1 MNALNGV
8 IHETSPANGGTYRY
22 MSKRQNLAETDPEP
36 MAEIGSA
43 LREITEYLAAELHSP
58 GAHAPDWSDF
68 QWRIAKAV
76 AAMQGISSLL
86 CTSLLWT
93 GPAHWNRFLQEQ
105 RDHVA
110 GRCQKIERLLETID
124 EYSRRDGIALIGLK
138 GTALLKR
145 ALYRPGD
152 RPMADIDLLVEGDD
166 VSGTT
171 RLLQNCGFD
180 LTFTTWR
187 HHLFEVA
194 RNGLAPTVA
203 RLGEHVDNPIKI
215 ELHTAIRE
223 RLPVSEIDITAF
235 VRRGAIPPGLNSYS
249 SAASLMMHLVLHAAG
264 NMRAHALR
272 LIQLYD
278 IALLAES
285 FSALDWENL
294 ACAYQDQSDIWWA
307 FPPMSM
313 VERYFPGSIPESVL
327 GRLAKHCPWW
337 LRRATGSQNLA
348 EVSWTNL
355 RVYAFPGIEWSRTPT
370 EVLRLVRARL
380 LPDAETR
387 MELTRFSSH
396 HPGASNI
403 PWYGVSQG
411 KRILR
416 WVFSKPPRVQAL
428 LPVRA
433 ALAERVD

>member
-1 MNALNGV
+1 
-8 IHETSPANGGTYRY
+8 
-22 MSKRQNLAETDPEP
+22 MSKRQNLTGTDSEP
-36 MAEIGSA
+36 MAKIGLA

-58 GAHAPDWSDF
+58 RVNAPDWSDF

-86 CTSLLWT
+86 CTRLRWI
-93 GPAHWNRFLQEQ
+93 GPPHWNRFLREQ

-110 GRCQKIERLLETID
+110 GRCEKIERLLKTID
-124 EYSRRDGIALIGLK
+124 EYARQDGIALIGLK

-145 ALYRPGD
+145 ALYRLGD
-152 RPMADIDLLVEGDD
+152 RPMADIDLLVDCGD

-171 RLLQNCGFD
+171 RLLQNCGFE

-187 HHLFEVA
+187 HHLFEVVKK
-194 RNGLAPTVA
+194 GSAPTIA

-223 RLPVSEIDITAF
+223 RLPVSEIDITEF
-235 VRRGAIPPGLNSYS
+235 VRREGMPPGLNSYS
-249 SAASLMMHLVLHAAG
+249 SAGGLMMHLVLHAAG

-278 IALLAES
+278 IALLAEG
-285 FSALDWENL
+285 FSVSDWENL
-294 ACAYQDQSDIWWA
+294 ICAYREPSDIWWA
-307 FPPMSM
+307 LPPLLM
-313 VERYFPGSIPESVL
+313 VERYFPGAIPASVTA
-327 GRLAKHCPWW
+327 RLARHCPWW
-337 LRRATGSQNLA
+337 LRRATDSQNLA
-348 EVSWTNL
+348 DVSWSNL

-380 LPDAETR
+380 LPDAEAR

-396 HPGASNI
+396 HPGASNV
-403 PWYGVSQG
+403 PWYGISQG
-411 KRILR
+411 NRILR

-433 ALAERVD
+433 ALAESAD